1 MLSVI
6 ILILI
11 YLIIYFKK
19 WKNYKGAELIFR
31 KLMFVYICFVLF
43 LTILPIDWTFDPKWK
58 YHTSIEFSYGN
69 IKPFNDLILGRSG
82 SIKEVVLN
90 IMMTIPFGF
99 LYSILKRK
107 LNFIKVIISTFLF
120 SLSIEVA
127 QLMMTIFLLKYRSF
141 DVTDLISNTI
151 GGILGYYIYI
161 KLSKQ
166 QE

>member
-31 KLMFVYICFVLF
+31 NLMFVYICFVLF

-99 LYSILKRK
+99 FYSILKRN

-120 SLSIEVA
+120 ILSIEVA
-127 QLMMTIFLLKYRSF
+127 QLMMTIFLLNHRSF
-141 DVTDLISNTI
+141 DVTDLITNTI
-151 GGILGYYIYI
+151 GGILGYYVYI
-161 KLSKQ
+161 KLRKQ

>member
-11 YLIIYFKK
+11 YLIIYFKN

-31 KLMFVYICFVLF
+31 NLMFVYICFVLF

-99 LYSILKRK
+99 FYSILKRN

-127 QLMMTIFLLKYRSF
+127 QLMMTIFLLNHRSF
-141 DVTDLISNTI
+141 DVTDLITNTI
-151 GGILGYYIYI
+151 GGILGYYVYI
-161 KLSKQ
+161 KLRKQ